1 MESARQSSSGGDA
14 AAVVTR
20 SNGMVGIVGARNY
33 FDFLWT
39 TVE

>member
-1 MESARQSSSGGDA
+1 MESARQSSSGGD